1 MSESSLFELVA
12 LIKAAKGDPSAIV
25 DAVWE
30 AGYRQPERTA
40 AEAAQIT
47 IDTFLYCNFY
57 CLPTSFWPRNY
68 DSVLQNELRKRLGVK
83 TANCWMRMPP
93 LSPEASSVPDSARRP
108 PMGEMVNLSNMWC
121 HCRGLNVM

>member
-1 MSESSLFELVA
+1 MSESSLFELIA
-12 LIKAAKGDPSAIV
+12 LIKAAKGNPSEIV

-57 CLPTSFWPRNY
+57 CLPTGFWPRNY
-68 DSVLQNELRKRLGVK
+68 DSVLQNELMK
-83 TANCWMRMPP
+83 
-93 LSPEASSVPDSARRP
+93 SVGGEDGELLDADAPTIARSIISA
-108 PMGEMVNLSNMWC
+108 GFSKESTN
-121 HCRGLNVM
+121 G